1 LIDSLVVL
9 FLAQQELLENLLPG
23 LRIISH
29 CLHFWGHNSVALWRV
44 DELGHC
50 YLGMGLGV
58 ELATE
63 LTVFSIESMS
73 AIQVEVLGRWRP
85 RWRLQSVHIVRL
97 LLFQEFTHCFH
108 CISLGCPTYGRPA
121 LLDSLAQ
128 VVELWSHQ

>member
-1 LIDSLVVL
+1 MIDSLVVL

-29 CLHFWGHNSVALWRV
+29 CLDLWGHNSVALWPV

-50 YLGMGLGV
+50 HLRMGLGV
-58 ELATE
+58 ELAPE
-63 LTVFSIESMS
+63 LTVFSVESMS
-73 AIQVEVLGRWRP
+73 TIQVEVLGRWRP

-97 LLFQEFTHCFH
+97 LLLQECTHCLH
-108 CISLGCPTYGRPA
+108 CISLRCPANRRPA

-128 VVELWSHQ
+128 VIELWSHQ